1 MLTTG
6 FDTFD
11 KNNLRGGVCTSLIG
25 WGGLKRL
32 KFFYK
37 EEWVRVGKLVF
48 CCAFIMEGKGAR
60 RWSGGLSD
68 YNYGPGILN
77 PVRQ

>member
-1 MLTTG
+1 MAG
-6 FDTFD
+6 VG
-11 KNNLRGGVCTSLIG
+11 LRGNECRGSG
-25 WGGLKRL
+25 KNKRTTL

-37 EEWVRVGKLVF
+37 EEWVRVRKLIF

-60 RWSGGLSD
+60 RLSGGLSD